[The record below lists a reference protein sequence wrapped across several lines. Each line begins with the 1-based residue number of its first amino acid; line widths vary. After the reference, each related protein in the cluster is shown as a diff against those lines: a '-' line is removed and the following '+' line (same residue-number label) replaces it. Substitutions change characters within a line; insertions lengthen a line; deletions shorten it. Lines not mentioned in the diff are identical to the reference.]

1 MRFKQQIS
9 ACLRTTGAV
18 ALALCLFTSGRA
30 LSASEQNPPATPPG
44 QAPAAQMPIPGSQ
57 VQLTADEAVRLAIE
71 NNLGIQIARL
81 SPGIQA
87 LALSQT
93 RATYAPSLFSNFTK
107 NSNSNPP
114 SNFLAGN
121 DFVTT
126 GGFRSNAGVQQQIKW
141 GGGRYQVSL
150 DGSRNTTSD
159 PTDPFNPRLSSN
171 FNFNFTQPLL
181 RDFNIDSTRQQLL
194 LGQKQAEIVDVQL
207 QQQIAQTSRRV
218 RSSYFD
224 LVGALGQL
232 EVARQSLQLAQEQF
246 KNNQTRVE
254 VGTMA
259 PIDITEAEA
268 EVASREENVIISEAR
283 IKTIEDTL
291 RTLIMNPS
299 QPDFWTARIVPSEQ
313 PVVTPIALDVDAAVA
328 NALANRTDLAQAR
341 KELEQTDISMRFV
354 RNQRLPAVNAIL
366 NYGLAGVAGT
376 RTLYDLDPISGF
388 PIETGT
394 AQRNF
399 SDALR
404 DIFGNEFKTWSLQL
418 QVSYPIGTSTAD
430 AALAQSRLQR
440 QQEMTNLQQLQM
452 GIATQVRDAAR
463 QVDTSLRRVEATRK
477 SRELSQRRFE
487 AEQKRMTVGLSTTF
501 QLVQAQRDLATA
513 KQSELTAVI
522 DYNRALVNFEAVQR
536 VPPGQ

>member
-1 MRFKQQIS
+1 MRLKQQIS
-9 ACLRTTGAV
+9 ACLRTTAV
-18 ALALCLFTSGRA
+18 MALVVGVFTSGRG
-30 LSASEQNPPATPPG
+30 LSASEQTPQAPPALQTP
-44 QAPAAQMPIPGSQ
+44 AQPVVPGSELQ
-57 VQLTADEAVRLAIE
+57 ITADEAVRMALE
-71 NNLGIQIARL
+71 NNLGLEAFRL
-81 SPGIQA
+81 SPEVQA
-87 LALSQT
+87 LALAQT
-93 RATYAPSLFSNFTK
+93 RAAYAPSLFSTLSK
-107 NSNSNPP
+107 NSNSSPP
-114 SNFLAGN
+114 SNFLSGN

-126 GGFRSNAGVQQQIKW
+126 GGFQTNAGVQQQLKW
-141 GGGRYQVSL
+141 GGGRYQVSM
-150 DGSRNTTSD
+150 DGARNTTSD
-159 PTDPFNPRLSSN
+159 PTDPFNPRLSSR

-181 RDFNIDSTRQQLL
+181 RDFTIDNTRQQLQ

-207 QQQIAQTSRRV
+207 QQQIAQTARRV
-218 RSSYFD
+218 RSGYFD

-283 IKTIEDTL
+283 IRTIEDNL

-299 QPDFWTARIVPSEQ
+299 HPDFWTTRIVPSEQ
-313 PVVTPIALDVDAAVA
+313 PVVTPVAIDVEAAVA

-341 KELEQTDISMRFV
+341 KELEQIDISMRFV
-354 RNQRLPAVNAIL
+354 RNQRLPAVNAVL

-376 RTLYDLDPISGF
+376 RTLYDLDPVTGF

-394 AQRNF
+394 AQRSF
-399 SDALR
+399 TDALR
-404 DIFGNEFKTWSLQL
+404 DVFGNEFKTWSLQL
-418 QVSYPIGTSTAD
+418 QVNYPIGTSTAD

-440 QQEMTNLQQLQM
+440 QQGMTNLDQLQM

-463 QVDTSLRRVEATRK
+463 QVETTLRRVDATRK
-477 SRELSQRRFE
+477 SRELSQRRYE

-513 KQSELTAVI
+513 RQSELSAVI

-536 VPPGQ
+536 VPLQ

>member
-1 MRFKQQIS
+1 M
-9 ACLRTTGAV
+9 AV
-18 ALALCLFTSGRA
+18 
-30 LSASEQNPPATPPG
+30 
-44 QAPAAQMPIPGSQ
+44 
-57 VQLTADEAVRLAIE
+57 E
-71 NNLGIQIARL
+71 NNLGIQVARL

-93 RATYAPSLFSNFTK
+93 RATYAPSLFTNFTK

-126 GGFRSNAGVQQQIKW
+126 GGFRSNAGVQQQLKW

-159 PTDPFNPRLSSN
+159 PTDPFNPRLSSA

-181 RDFNIDSTRQQLL
+181 RDFAIDSTRQQLL
-194 LGQKQAEIVDVQL
+194 IGQKEAEIVDVQL
-207 QQQIAQTSRRV
+207 QESIAQTSRRV
-218 RSSYFD
+218 RSAYFD

-246 KNNQTRVE
+246 RNNQTRVE

-283 IKTIEDTL
+283 IKTIEDNL

-299 QPDFWTARIVPSEQ
+299 QPDFWTARIVPAEQ
-313 PVVTPIALDVDAAVA
+313 PVVTPIAVDVEAAVA
-328 NALANRTDLAQAR
+328 NALANRTDLATAR
-341 KELEQTDISMRFV
+341 KQLEQTDIGMRFV
-354 RNQRLPAVNAIL
+354 RNQRLPAVNAVL
-366 NYGLAGVAGT
+366 NYGLNGVAGT
-376 RTLYDLDPISGF
+376 RTLYDLDPITGF

-394 AQRNF
+394 AQRSF

-440 QQEMTNLQQLQM
+440 QQELTNLQQLQM

-463 QVDTSLRRVEATRK
+463 AVDTSLRRVDATRK
-477 SRELSQRRFE
+477 SRELSQRRYE

-522 DYNRALVNFEAVQR
+522 DYNRAIVNFEAVQR